1 MSRPMMMLLMFA
13 LLVVGL
19 MFFLRAQVSE
29 QEVKTVEANVTANVE

>member
-1 MSRPMMMLLMFA
+1 MSRPMMMLLLFA

-19 MFFLRAQVSE
+19 MFFLRSQVSE